1 MVISRNYGSY
11 CYPADF
17 MLVAAMNPC
26 PCGYYPDLNR
36 CVCTEAEVRRYQ
48 GHISGP
54 VLDRIDLCVEAPPLD
69 IRSLGGRE
77 EHRSSREMR
86 GRVETAR
93 RAQEKRFA
101 GTGYRFNSEIRV
113 RDMQKYC
120 ALGPEEERMLEQ
132 FTQRQETSARSYHRL
147 LRTARTIADL
157 EESEEIRRTHLAEAL
172 CYRVMDTK
180 YRKGNG

>member
-1 MVISRNYGSY
+1 MQSFHCIKMV
-11 CYPADF
+11 
-17 MLVAAMNPC
+17 VTMNPC

-36 CVCTEAEVRRYQ
+36 CTCSEAEVRRYQ

-69 IRSLGGRE
+69 VRSLGSRE
-77 EHRSSREMR
+77 GHTGSREMR
-86 GRVETAR
+86 GHVETAR
-93 RAQEKRFA
+93 RMQEKRFA
-101 GTGYRFNSEIRV
+101 GTGYRFNSEIRA

-120 ALGPEEERMLEQ
+120 ALGSEEQRMLEQ
-132 FTQRQETSARSYHRL
+132 LVQRQEISARAYHRL

-157 EESEEIRRTHLAEAL
+157 EESGRIGRAHLAEAL